1 MSDVLFDKIVKKLV
15 KDTYLAEFAFRKR
28 ECCLI
33 KKTASGFEAIELQ
46 HWKGFDLNRNKVA
59 LVIKPL
65 YLKRF
70 DVLHRWFE
78 KFSFKS
84 LLDQRGNYSIGFDG
98 EMLNKTNEFYF
109 LLDGIDFENDFNIF
123 KKEVIKNAD
132 FVFDKYSD
140 IDDLYQYYIEPVLNK
155 GAELPNVGADW
166 VFEYLTLT
174 KLVKVEYYNLVKNL
188 LEAQVNKLNDRGE
201 PNIIEYYPKF
211 DEIVSYLENAVL
223 PGSSPSG

>member
-1 MSDVLFDKIVKKLV
+1 MSDILFDRIVQKL
-15 KDTYLAEFAFRKR
+15 KTDTYFSAFSFRR
-28 ECCLI
+28 RDDCLI

-46 HWKGFDLNRNKVA
+46 HWKGFDLSRNEVA

-84 LLDQRGNYSIGFDG
+84 ILDQRANYSIGFDG
-98 EMLNKTNEFYF
+98 KMLNKTEKFYF
-109 LLDGIDFENDFNIF
+109 LIDGKDFENDFNIF
-123 KKEVIKNAD
+123 KKEVINNSN
-132 FVFDKYSD
+132 FVFDEYSD
-140 IDDLYQYYIEPVLNK
+140 IYHLYQYYIEPVLNK

-166 VFEYLTLT
+166 VFEYLTIT
-174 KLVKVEYYNLVKNL
+174 KLVKGEYYNLVKTL
-188 LEAQVNKLNDRGE
+188 LKEQVNKLNDRGE

-211 DEIVSYLENAVL
+211 NEIVNYLENQKFK
-223 PGSSPSG
+223 SP